1 MRSLRRLR
9 TGGVLALT
17 AALALALTGGAAQA
31 GPAADQGA
39 PKLPGRTAAATPGV
53 STTTP
58 AKGVHTEK
66 GRSLA
71 GTPAGQ
77 GITLG
82 KPRTGPAPRM
92 VNAGPDD
99 PPGTGP
105 VCVPYISRLVTP
117 NGTAFSR
124 VDYLAEVLCNF
135 YLAGAGQAY
144 LIDRTGGVGTSNQV
158 IAAAPVFQFYNSYY
172 GGSQGAVLIDGR
184 LFDGG
189 RVLEIGFDLILQT
202 LNGAPWGGCFALA
215 APQRYLSACNGLG
228 TPTLQVSVG
237 SGEFGSGLPA
247 YNPAAFIRDIPG
259 IGLLDFHV
267 GKQVDP
273 PSTARQNI
281 VDVANGQPARTST
294 FSDVGRTDVT
304 LRRAMLDAILRIH
317 LVNGLSF
324 RITAIAGSDHSS
336 NSPHYFGRAFDI
348 DRINNNPVNT
358 SNSLNQTFR
367 NACAAYGATDIR
379 GPGDDA
385 DHATHIHCAWN

>member
-1 MRSLRRLR
+1 MRSLRTLR
-9 TGGVLALT
+9 IGGTLALT
-17 AALALALTGGAAQA
+17 MTIAVALTGGTAQA
-31 GPAADQGA
+31 GAAGDQGA
-39 PKLPGRTAAATPGV
+39 PALPGRAAKATPGV
-53 STTTP
+53 STMTP
-58 AKGVHTEK
+58 AKGMRTNN

-71 GTPAGQ
+71 GLPAGQ

-82 KPRTGPAPRM
+82 KQRNGPAPRM

-99 PPGTGP
+99 PPAGP
-105 VCVPYISRLVTP
+105 VCVPYISRVVTP
-117 NGTAFSR
+117 NGTALSR
-124 VDYLAEVLCNF
+124 VDYLAEILCNF

-144 LIDRTGGVGTSNQV
+144 LIDRTGGVRSSNQV
-158 IAAAPVFQFYNSYY
+158 IAAAPAFSFYNSYY

-189 RVLEIGFDLILQT
+189 RVLEIGFDLVLQT

-259 IGLLDFHV
+259 IGLLTFHV
-267 GKQVDP
+267 GGQPDP
-273 PSTARQNI
+273 LSTARQNI
-281 VDVANGQPARTST
+281 VDVANGLPAKTSD

-304 LRRAMLDAILRIH
+304 LRPAMLNAILSIH
-317 LVNGLSF
+317 LINGFSF

-336 NSPHYFGRAFDI
+336 TSPHYFGRAFDI
-348 DRINNNPVNT
+348 DRINNIPVNT
-358 SNSLNQTFR
+358 SNSLNQAFR
-367 NACAAYGATDIR
+367 NACASYGATDIR

-385 DHATHIHCAWN
+385 GHATHIHCAWN